1 MLEVTS
7 KLNSMTFYAKCY
19 FVCAF
24 LWLVIIDELHLEALS
39 PENRVLNYKIDL
51 LAPFPKRE
59 SRWVKETGGWI
70 PEKNKEEF

>member
-1 MLEVTS
+1 M
-7 KLNSMTFYAKCY
+7 FC
-19 FVCAF
+19 VCL
-24 LWLVIIDELHLEALS
+24 LWLVTIGELHVEALS

-70 PEKNKEEF
+70 HEIKRRFLGTKEVSTNDYMRSSVTS

>member
-1 MLEVTS
+1 MRPCGYCKSNE
-7 KLNSMTFYAKCY
+7 SMHSEENACL
-19 FVCAF
+19 
-24 LWLVIIDELHLEALS
+24 LWLVTIGELHVEALS

-70 PEKNKEEF
+70 HEEKNKGEF